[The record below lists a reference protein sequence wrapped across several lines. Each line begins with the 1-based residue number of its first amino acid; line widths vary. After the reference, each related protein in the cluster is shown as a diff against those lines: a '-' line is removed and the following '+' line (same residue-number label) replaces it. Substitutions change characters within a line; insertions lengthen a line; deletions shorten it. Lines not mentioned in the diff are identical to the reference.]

1 MATSRVSS
9 VKSQKKCQSVKTAL
23 TSAVLEW
30 LLICM
35 LFIDAILTCL
45 IAKFASYY
53 ELQTPC
59 LLCSRLD
66 HILGNKKLKYCWD
79 LICGKHKLEISSLV
93 LCHAH
98 NKLVDVHGM
107 CETCLFSFATINK
120 SNAETYRLLVG
131 KLGEGSSFG
140 LNEDPLLEDH
150 MSGPRHCS
158 CCNEPWIPRGYSK
171 KLMQTKIVGSETAD
185 DGPLS
190 GAVEYEKDSLKKIE
204 RSASIRAT
212 HQRINSGPDHLSHI
226 GYTELN
232 VNSDNES
239 EVLFSV
245 DDNDAN
251 ARNCETNPNE
261 DIAVGYVQTE
271 PRIITLPDDLASAK
285 LIDAVTAPQIPISVS
300 LSHIQSGFIESH
312 GVTSISPT
320 VAMGH
325 CFEEFDCQQADVK
338 SDLSVFPELIS
349 IDEVPPS
356 SIAKETP
363 IEVSEE
369 SKHSF
374 LHDVPPSLNTK
385 ETLVE
390 ASNESTLISVED
402 VTSSSVAG
410 ETPLQASEKSNL
422 ISVDDVHQSSESKET
437 PAQVS
442 TNGKLVSIVDVLPL
456 SSAVETPVQGL
467 EDNLSAHIKHQNVK
481 LHNCI
486 SQELRKFSKAVTDCE
501 EICKTKTR
509 SATMTETAAETNPVS
524 SDSGPQVPNL
534 LDLGDAYKLA
544 VGSRGRQLSGAL
556 AEQWIGKDSSRLSD
570 DLKLLFS
577 QLSAA
582 REQSLNDTSP
592 RVPMSPGVSMSPKL
606 SVNSDEL
613 KNPDAS
619 SAIGMRILQKRI
631 SLERN
636 ESVISLD
643 GSIFS
648 EIEGESVVDRLKLQ
662 IEHDKKL
669 LSALYKE
676 LEEER
681 NASAIAANQAM
692 AMITRL
698 QEEKAT
704 LQMEAL
710 QHLRMM
716 EEQAEYD
723 MEALQKTNDLLI
735 EREKELQDLEAE
747 VDFYRN
753 NLPSE
758 SLLEDTKE

>member
-35 LFIDAILTCL
+35 LFIDAILSCL
-45 IAKFASYY
+45 ITKFASYY

-66 HILGNKKLKYCWD
+66 HILGNKKLKYYWD

-150 MSGPRHCS
+150 MSVPRHCS
-158 CCNEPWIPRGYSK
+158 CCNEPWIPRGYSE

-239 EVLFSV
+239 EVLFSD

-338 SDLSVFPELIS
+338 SDLYVFPELIS

-374 LHDVPPSLNTK
+374 LHDVPASLNTK

-456 SSAVETPVQGL
+456 SSAVETPFQGL
-467 EDNLSAHIKHQNVK
+467 EDN
-481 LHNCI
+481 CI
-486 SQELRKFSKAVTDCE
+486 ARTEEIQQIAVTDCE
-501 EICKTKTR
+501 EICKTKSR

-524 SDSGPQVPNL
+524 SDSGLLVPNL

-544 VGSRGRQLSGAL
+544 VGGRGRQLSGAL

-619 SAIGMRILQKRI
+619 SAIGMQILQKRI

-636 ESVISLD
+636 ESVLSLD
-643 GSIFS
+643 GSIVS